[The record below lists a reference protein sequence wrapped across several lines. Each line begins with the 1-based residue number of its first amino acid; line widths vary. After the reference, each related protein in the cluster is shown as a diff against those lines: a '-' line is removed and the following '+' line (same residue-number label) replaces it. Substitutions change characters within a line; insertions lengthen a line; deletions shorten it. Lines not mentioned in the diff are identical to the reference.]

1 MVALTI
7 EAHIE
12 ELEKILHSSGNM
24 TFSSGYCMFHEKE
37 ILDIITFEEYN
48 EYINKLR
55 EMLETLK
62 SIKKNRYDKRTD

>member
-12 ELEKILHSSGNM
+12 ELEKMIHSSGNM
-24 TFSSGYCMFHEKE
+24 TYSSGYCMFHEKE

-55 EMLETLK
+55 EMLETLQTL
-62 SIKKNRYDKRTD
+62 KKNRDEKITD